1 MIPSETTLIQLRDR
15 IARGETKARSVVE
28 SAIGAAEKLNES
40 LNAFL
45 EIDRKGALARAAEI
59 DDLVKADSA
68 SKPGALAGVPIAI
81 KDNLCVRGLQTSCG
95 SDILGGYHPPYN
107 ATVIERLLS
116 AGAVIIGK
124 TNCDEFAMGSSNEN
138 SAFGAVKNPWDV
150 SRVPGGSS
158 GGSAAAVA
166 AGIVPAAL
174 GSDTGG
180 SVRQPAALCGVIGLK
195 PTYGRV
201 SRYGLVAFGSSLDQ
215 IGVFART
222 ARDAAA
228 VVEAIAGRDAHDA
241 TTADVPVPDYS
252 AELHIDIKGMRLGV
266 SRALLGEGLSP
277 DVRAAIEKSIEA
289 YRDLGAD

>member
-150 SRVPGGSS
+150 ERVPGGSS
-158 GGSAAAVA
+158 GGSAATVG
-166 AGIVPAAL
+166 AGVVPYAL

-180 SVRQPAALCGVIGLK
+180 SIRQPASLCGVVGFK

-201 SRYGLVAFGSSLDQ
+201 SRYGLIAFASSLDQ
-215 IGVFART
+215 IGPLALSVEDCALVFA
-222 ARDAAA
+222 
-228 VVEAIAGRDAHDA
+228 EIGGH
-241 TTADVPVPDYS
+241 
-252 AELHIDIKGMRLGV
+252 
-266 SRALLGEGLSP
+266 
-277 DVRAAIEKSIEA
+277 
-289 YRDLGAD
+289 